1 MKKPKHLN
9 NTTTSNLQN
18 AKLVRLDVKDMLR
31 YEGSFELLEQLGFI
45 TNQTKTYYFLHTCD
59 IKDKYYN
66 PITIDI
72 KTREI
77 EYCKTEELEL
87 IKSFVKRV

>member
-1 MKKPKHLN
+1 MRKLRPLDN
-9 NTTTSNLQN
+9 ILTSNLQE
-18 AKLVRLDVKDMLR
+18 AKLVELDVRKMLK

-45 TNQTKTYYFLHTCD
+45 TNNTKNYYFLHKCNV
-59 IKDKYYN
+59 KDKYYN

-77 EYCKTEELEL
+77 EYYETEDLEL